1 LILRLKCP
9 GCSKDSYSASV
20 ENYKPCPYCGILFS
34 GKYGTEK
41 RKQFRI
47 KKEIPFVFSHQD
59 QLHEACTMDI
69 SDQGLC
75 VKIFGRPSLPVGDSV
90 DLNVKDMNVKAQVMW
105 FSNNYD
111 MPVTLAGLK
120 IMDGK
125 LHSF

>member
-20 ENYKPCPYCGILFS
+20 ENFKPCPYCGILFC

-59 QLHEACTMDI
+59 QFHEACTMDI
-69 SDQGLC
+69 SNQGLC
-75 VKIFGRPSLPVGDSV
+75 VKIFGRPSLPVGETV
-90 DLNVKDMNVKAQVMW
+90 DFNVNDINLKAQIMW
-105 FSNNYD
+105 FSNNTEISAA
-111 MPVTLAGLK
+111 MTGLK
-120 IMDGK
+120 ILDGN